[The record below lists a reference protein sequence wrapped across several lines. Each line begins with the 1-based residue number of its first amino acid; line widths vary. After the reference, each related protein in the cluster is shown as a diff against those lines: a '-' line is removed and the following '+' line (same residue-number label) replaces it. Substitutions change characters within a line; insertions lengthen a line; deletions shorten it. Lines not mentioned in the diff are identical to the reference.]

1 MTKESDN
8 KIVVSAIFFD
18 IGDTLIDVSKIM
30 EQALRETADYLEN
43 KDIIPNKEEFIETYK
58 TIDQEIQG
66 PKINHLFSD
75 LKIIKKTIEKLKFSS
90 SLSLIGTFIGVYR
103 SIVRRNLRKNERL
116 IKFFNQLKK
125 DGYKIAIITDGT
137 TVEQMEQ
144 LYKLGIIEYIDIL
157 ITSEELGVEKPN
169 EYIFKKALS
178 YLSIADSY
186 NAVMVGDDLE
196 RDIRGAKSVGIKTI
210 LVTKYS
216 RKNKIPNAIQ
226 PDIIVDSV
234 FDILRYIHLWRYK
247 NE

>member
-1 MTKESDN
+1 M
-8 KIVVSAIFFD
+8 
-18 IGDTLIDVSKIM
+18 
-30 EQALRETADYLEN
+30 
-43 KDIIPNKEEFIETYK
+43 
-58 TIDQEIQG
+58 
-66 PKINHLFSD
+66 
-75 LKIIKKTIEKLKFSS
+75 
-90 SLSLIGTFIGVYR
+90 
-103 SIVRRNLRKNERL
+103 
-116 IKFFNQLKK
+116 KK
-125 DGYKIAIITDGT
+125 DGYKIGIITDGT

-186 NAVMVGDDLE
+186 NAVMVGDDIE